1 MHFLNN
7 YLSPIIAHRGASALA
22 PENTLAAFQKA
33 AKIGAKWIEFDVM
46 LSACGEAVVIHD
58 ETLDRT
64 TNGKGEVS
72 QYSYAELRKLDAGSW
87 FSPAFANERIPTLL
101 EVLQLVRECK
111 LMANIEIK
119 PSLGRE
125 EQTVKKVLQLIE
137 QYWPTDREPPLISSF
152 SQQVRLLVRK
162 YSPTSSL
169 AYLMNE
175 WQPDWKKSYDE
186 LQCASI
192 HVNQFILTQARI
204 DEIKH
209 SGYPLLSYTVD
220 DPNRASELFAAGVNA
235 LFSNCPNVM
244 KVFL

>member
-1 MHFLNN
+1 MHSLNN

-33 AKIGAKWIEFDVM
+33 ATIGAKWIEFDVM

-72 QYSYAELRKLDAGSW
+72 HYTYAELRKLDAGSW
-87 FSPAFANERIPTLL
+87 FSSAFVNEKIPTLL
-101 EVLQLVRECK
+101 EVLQLVREYK

-125 EQTVKKVLQLIE
+125 EQTVTKVLQIVAH
-137 QYWPTDREPPLISSF
+137 YWPTELPPPLISSF
-152 SQQVRLLVRK
+152 SLQVQLAIRNYFPASV
-162 YSPTSSL
+162 L

-175 WQPDWKKSYDE
+175 WQPDWKKSYDA

-192 HVNQFILTQARI
+192 HVNQAILNQTRI
-204 DEIKH
+204 NEIKQ
-209 SGYPLLSYTVD
+209 SGCPLLAYTVD
-220 DPNRASELFAAGVNA
+220 DPIRARELFACGVDA
-235 LFSNCPNVM
+235 IFSNCPLGM